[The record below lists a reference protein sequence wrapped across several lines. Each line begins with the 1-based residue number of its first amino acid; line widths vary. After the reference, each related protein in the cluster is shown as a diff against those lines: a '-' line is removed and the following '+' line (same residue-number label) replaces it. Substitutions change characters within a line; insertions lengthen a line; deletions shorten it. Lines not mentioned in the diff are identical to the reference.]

1 MQQFYYNPI
10 YPLLKIS
17 KLMILPILSYGNSV
31 LKKKALPISLK
42 TKNLKILI
50 KNMWETMYQAQG
62 VGLAAPQIGESVRL
76 FIVDTYPFSD
86 NENLSIDERNFLKG
100 FKKVFINPEII
111 GENGKECFFN
121 EGCLSIPGIREDVKR
136 RDSITIKF
144 QDLNGTF
151 TTESL
156 SGIAARVVQHEY
168 DHIEGILFTDKLS
181 FLKKKTIKRK
191 LTEISKGKIKVDYKM
206 KFLKN

>member
-1 MQQFYYNPI
+1 
-10 YPLLKIS
+10 
-17 KLMILPILSYGNSV
+17 MILPILSYGNSI
-31 LKKKALPISLK
+31 LKKKAIPISINKNILK
-42 TKNLKILI
+42 TIIN
-50 KNMWETMYQAQG
+50 NMWDTMYEAQG
-62 VGLAAPQIGESVRL
+62 VGLAAPQIGESIRL
-76 FIVDTYPFSD
+76 FIVDTYTFSD
-86 NENLSIDERNFLKG
+86 NNDLSIDERNFLKG

-111 GENGKECFFN
+111 EETGKECFFN

-191 LTEISKGKIKVDYKM
+191 LTEISKGKIKV
-206 KFLKN
+206 N

>member
-1 MQQFYYNPI
+1 
-10 YPLLKIS
+10 
-17 KLMILPILSYGNSV
+17 MILPILSYGNSV
-31 LKKKALPISLK
+31 LKKKALPISVK
-42 TKNLKILI
+42 TTNLETLI
-50 KNMWETMYQAQG
+50 KNMWETMYASQG
-62 VGLAAPQIGESVRL
+62 VGLAAPQIGESIRL

-86 NENLSIDERNFLKG
+86 NEDLSIEERNFLRG

-111 GENGKECFFN
+111 EETGKECFFN

-136 RDSITIKF
+136 KDSITIKF
-144 QDLNGTF
+144 QDLNGKF
-151 TTESL
+151 IKESL

-191 LTEISKGKIKVDYKM
+191 LVEISIGKIKVDYKM
-206 KFLKN
+206 KFLKIN

>member
-1 MQQFYYNPI
+1 MEILFQKESYSNFYKQQ
-10 YPLLKIS
+10 
-17 KLMILPILSYGNSV
+17 ILE
-31 LKKKALPISLK
+31 
-42 TKNLKILI
+42 TLI
-50 KNMWETMYQAQG
+50 KNMWDTMYAAQG
-62 VGLAAPQIGESVRL
+62 VGLAAPQIGESIRL

-86 NENLSIDERNFLKG
+86 NDDLSIDERNFLKG

-111 GENGKECFFN
+111 EETGKECFFN

-136 RDSITIKF
+136 KDSITIKF
-144 QDLNGTF
+144 QDLNGKF
-151 TTESL
+151 IKESL

-191 LTEISKGKIKVDYKM
+191 LAEISIGKIKVDYKM